1 MIDSDPKG
9 HRDLVITDSFIRN
22 GLCHEDRW
30 EVFFEHVVPKY
41 NNVVWIHWGSIYP
54 WIKQMA
60 LRGDDNWLARAFI
73 ELWEKDVIRAIPS
86 DCGEDE
92 LPAIVA
98 FRELY
103 GKDFRIIVG
112 TVDEWL
118 QLREDFDREDLAY

>member
-1 MIDSDPKG
+1 
-9 HRDLVITDSFIRN
+9 
-22 GLCHEDRW
+22 
-30 EVFFEHVVPKY
+30 
-41 NNVVWIHWGSIYP
+41 
-54 WIKQMA
+54 MA

-98 FRELY
+98 FKELY

-118 QLREDFDREDLAY
+118 QLRENFEVEDLAY